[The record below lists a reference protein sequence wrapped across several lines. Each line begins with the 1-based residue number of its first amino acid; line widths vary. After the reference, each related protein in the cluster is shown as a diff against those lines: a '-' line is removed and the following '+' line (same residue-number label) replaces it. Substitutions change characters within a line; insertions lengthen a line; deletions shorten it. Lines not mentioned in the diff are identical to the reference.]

1 MENRIN
7 WHYTRRSEWK
17 RLAVPCGRA
26 GSAATLSRPLWTC
39 GKRIYTQ
46 QDVDVVACA
55 RIFKI
60 KPRFPFNVKIGL
72 YLVFFSALI
81 SVSIFLWFLQ
91 PFGPQNGSQ
100 KS

>member
-26 GSAATLSRPLWTC
+26 GSAATFSRPLWMC

-55 RIFKI
+55 SIFKI
-60 KPRFPFNVKIGL
+60 NPRFPFNVKIGL
-72 YLVFFSALI
+72 FSKLSGAGLADPFHQERKH
-81 SVSIFLWFLQ
+81 SFLFEA
-91 PFGPQNGSQ
+91 F
-100 KS
+100 